1 VSPESATGVSRDAT
15 LPAPVARIAA
25 EAVRYSAGEALR
37 GCTRELWEREVA
49 LARSQVPGVVV
60 RDVGGTV
67 RIGELSPGCVAC
79 KSGTWDCVFVTM
91 RCNLSCPFCLAPDSG
106 PPMRPHG
113 AFGDIEESVAGYHET
128 GVTGVSFSGGEPFLE
143 PDVVLRWLET
153 LRAALPGVYLWA
165 YTNGTLL
172 TSGLLERLA
181 EAGLDEL
188 RFDLAATGYRDA
200 AVLRALGEAVRL
212 LPAVAVEVPA
222 IPADREALLGSL
234 GLWAELGVRY
244 LNLHELVYEPGS
256 PSGRMTGERAVR
268 MMPDGHRCEVDPGS
282 AGLVREVLSRVSAEG
297 LPLGVNDCSL
307 RSKALQLR
315 GRRRMLAPFTMRPH
329 ERLCGEGVA
338 ESAIVFD
345 DRVVRAVSLAERPT
359 ALENRGDSW
368 RAARA
373 RRLLPLEVGG
383 AGQWVG
389 FEPLGAEEPHR

>member
-1 VSPESATGVSRDAT
+1 MSREPFTSASQGAA

-25 EAVRYSAGEALR
+25 EAARYSTGEPLR
-37 GCTRELWEREVA
+37 ERTRELWEREVS
-49 LARSQVPGVVV
+49 LAESQVPGVVV
-60 RDVGGTV
+60 QDAGGTV

-91 RCNLSCPFCLAPDSG
+91 RCNLSCPFCLAPNGGGSI
-106 PPMRPHG
+106 RSHG
-113 AFGDIEESVAGYHET
+113 AFGDAGESVARYLET

-153 LRAALPGVYLWA
+153 LRAALPGVYFWA

-200 AVLRALGEAVRL
+200 IVLRTLNEAVRL
-212 LPAVAVEVPA
+212 LPAVGVEVPA
-222 IPADREALLGSL
+222 IPADREALLDSL
-234 GLWAELGVRY
+234 EPWAELGVRY

-256 PSGRMTGERAVR
+256 PSGRMAGERAAR

-282 AGLVREVLSRVSAEG
+282 AGLVREVLGRVSAKG

-315 GRRRMLAPFTMRPH
+315 GRRRMLAPFTMRSH

-345 DRVVRAVSLAERPT
+345 DRVARAVSLAGWPTVVEDRGEERH
-359 ALENRGDSW
+359 
-368 RAARA
+368 AARV
-373 RRLLPLEVGG
+373 RRLLPLGVDGP
-383 AGQWVG
+383 GQWVD
-389 FEPLGAEEPHR
+389 FEPLDAEGPRR